1 MGDRRGQRHL
11 REKDHKRSCPH
22 RLPPK
27 QKKQISE
34 RSDKDLAMTFID
46 RSCRAQVEEKIKPI
60 DRQCSEVRDG
70 TPDSC
75 HSKLLTRL
83 NFNKMYRA
91 KTSSSQRKIFTY
103 FSEPWRLCVSARVRV
118 FSRFSCVTFRQKFQ
132 CLVSLLS
139 YGRELPVLLR
149 MIESLEKTFFLFFLG
164 NVEKEFSNDH
174 AVARQVAVE
183 ITDVLAK
190 AGKES
195 DTEARKLTCRR
206 ALTRLVLRNSREHG
220 PPRALASGIYNNA
233 GQ

>member
-1 MGDRRGQRHL
+1 
-11 REKDHKRSCPH
+11 
-22 RLPPK
+22 
-27 QKKQISE
+27 
-34 RSDKDLAMTFID
+34 MTFID

-83 NFNKMYRA
+83 NLTKCIAPRRQA
-91 KTSSSQRKIFTY
+91 RK
-103 FSEPWRLCVSARVRV
+103 E
-118 FSRFSCVTFRQKFQ
+118 RFLLISPNLGAFASLRESGCFPILLREIPPKFQ

-139 YGRELPVLLR
+139 YGRELPVLFR

-164 NVEKEFSNDH
+164 NVEKEFSTDH

-190 AGKES
+190 RAKS
-195 DTEARKLTCRR
+195 PTPRR
-206 ALTRLVLRNSREHG
+206 ENSRVAERSHDLCFEIAGSTDRREHS
-220 PPRALASGIYNNA
+220 PREYIITPVNNYESGT
-233 GQ
+233 QTT